1 MRRLRPG
8 IRVLVPFGNR
18 KIVGVLVKT
27 SDKTDVAPKKLR
39 AIVDIIDD
47 EPLFET
53 ALLTSLLW
61 AADYYQHPI
70 GAVFSAA
77 LPASL
82 RQNTPLYPIFD
93 SWQITESGMAIEPSS
108 LGRAY
113 KQISLLELLRDK
125 QPLTT
130 AQCKSAG
137 FGIQLLNQLVDKN
150 LVKKVQLQ
158 SEKLTAFE
166 FKQKINTNKLKANAE
181 QKSAIKKIT
190 NALDQFRCF
199 LLDGI
204 TGSGKTEVYM
214 QVIEKQLRVGKQTLI
229 LVPEIGLTPQT
240 INRFKSR
247 FDCAVVAIHSDLTNT
262 EKLNS
267 WRAARSGAAGIVI
280 GTRSA
285 VFTPLENPGLI
296 VVDEEH
302 DTSFKQQDG
311 FRYSARDLAVM
322 RAREENICI
331 VLGSATPCLESLQN
345 ALSGKFS
352 HLKLLNR
359 AGNAQ
364 SPTLRLIDVSNEY
377 TESGYSEQLLTRIH
391 QHLNNGNQVLVFINR
406 RGFAPVLKCDNC
418 GWLSECGHCDT
429 QLTVHKSPL
438 SLKCHHCG
446 SSGPIPDF
454 CPSCRSKQL
463 VTLGMGTQKSEQFL
477 SRQFPDYPVVRID
490 RDSTRSK
497 SRLNSL
503 LKTIETGAPSIL
515 IGTQILAKGHHF
527 PNITLVAILDADYG
541 LFSADFRGQENM
553 AQILLQVAGRAG
565 RADRAGEVLIQTRHS
580 THSMLQTLVKCS
592 YQDIAENLLQE
603 RKAAE
608 MPPFSHLALIRC
620 ESQDIKLAISTINQ
634 IASLLRSM
642 TQTLK
647 GEVQMQG
654 PMPAPMEKRAGRY
667 RMHLHLHT
675 RSRPS
680 LSILLNQACQQIQ
693 GLKMSRKVRWSVDV
707 DPSDLI

>member
-1 MRRLRPG
+1 
-8 IRVLVPFGNR
+8 
-18 KIVGVLVKT
+18 
-27 SDKTDVAPKKLR
+27 
-39 AIVDIIDD
+39 
-47 EPLFET
+47 
-53 ALLTSLLW
+53 
-61 AADYYQHPI
+61 
-70 GAVFSAA
+70 
-77 LPASL
+77 
-82 RQNTPLYPIFD
+82 
-93 SWQITESGMAIEPSS
+93 
-108 LGRAY
+108 
-113 KQISLLELLRDK
+113 
-125 QPLTT
+125 
-130 AQCKSAG
+130 
-137 FGIQLLNQLVDKN
+137 
-150 LVKKVQLQ
+150 
-158 SEKLTAFE
+158 
-166 FKQKINTNKLKANAE
+166 
-181 QKSAIKKIT
+181 
-190 NALDQFRCF
+190 
-199 LLDGI
+199 
-204 TGSGKTEVYM
+204 
-214 QVIEKQLRVGKQTLI
+214 
-229 LVPEIGLTPQT
+229 
-240 INRFKSR
+240 
-247 FDCAVVAIHSDLTNT
+247 
-262 EKLNS
+262 
-267 WRAARSGAAGIVI
+267 
-280 GTRSA
+280 
-285 VFTPLENPGLI
+285 
-296 VVDEEH
+296 
-302 DTSFKQQDG
+302 
-311 FRYSARDLAVM
+311 
-322 RAREENICI
+322 
-331 VLGSATPCLESLQN
+331 
-345 ALSGKFS
+345 
-352 HLKLLNR
+352 
-359 AGNAQ
+359 
-364 SPTLRLIDVSNEY
+364 
-377 TESGYSEQLLTRIH
+377 
-391 QHLNNGNQVLVFINR
+391 
-406 RGFAPVLKCDNC
+406 
-418 GWLSECGHCDT
+418 
-429 QLTVHKSPL
+429 
-438 SLKCHHCG
+438 
-446 SSGPIPDF
+446 
-454 CPSCRSKQL
+454 
-463 VTLGMGTQKSEQFL
+463 MGTQKSEQFL

>member
-166 FKQKINTNKLKANAE
+166 FKKKINTNKLKANAE

-311 FRYSARDLAVM
+311 FRY
-322 RAREENICI
+322 C
-331 VLGSATPCLESLQN
+331 
-345 ALSGKFS
+345 
-352 HLKLLNR
+352 
-359 AGNAQ
+359 AGFRN
-364 SPTLRLIDVSNEY
+364 
-377 TESGYSEQLLTRIH
+377 
-391 QHLNNGNQVLVFINR
+391 
-406 RGFAPVLKCDNC
+406 
-418 GWLSECGHCDT
+418 
-429 QLTVHKSPL
+429 PL
-438 SLKCHHCG
+438 PG
-446 SSGPIPDF
+446 
-454 CPSCRSKQL
+454 
-463 VTLGMGTQKSEQFL
+463 
-477 SRQFPDYPVVRID
+477 
-490 RDSTRSK
+490 
-497 SRLNSL
+497 
-503 LKTIETGAPSIL
+503 
-515 IGTQILAKGHHF
+515 
-527 PNITLVAILDADYG
+527 
-541 LFSADFRGQENM
+541 
-553 AQILLQVAGRAG
+553 
-565 RADRAGEVLIQTRHS
+565 
-580 THSMLQTLVKCS
+580 
-592 YQDIAENLLQE
+592 
-603 RKAAE
+603 
-608 MPPFSHLALIRC
+608 
-620 ESQDIKLAISTINQ
+620 KLAERTVGQ
-634 IASLLRSM
+634 I
-642 TQTLK
+642 
-647 GEVQMQG
+647 
-654 PMPAPMEKRAGRY
+654 
-667 RMHLHLHT
+667 
-675 RSRPS
+675 
-680 LSILLNQACQQIQ
+680 
-693 GLKMSRKVRWSVDV
+693 
-707 DPSDLI
+707 